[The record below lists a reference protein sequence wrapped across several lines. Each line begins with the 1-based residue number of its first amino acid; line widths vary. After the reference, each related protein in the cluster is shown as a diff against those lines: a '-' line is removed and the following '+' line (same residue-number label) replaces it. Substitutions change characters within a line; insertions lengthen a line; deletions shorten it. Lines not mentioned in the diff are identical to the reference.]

1 MSYIKHKSE
10 ESTEDYLETILL
22 LQRKKGNIRSIDI
35 ANELGYTK
43 PSISIAMKGLREKEL
58 ITVTDTGYITLTD
71 SGLARAE
78 SVLEKHTLLKNWL
91 IKLGVNEEVADE
103 EACRIEHD
111 ISEGTFEL
119 LKKAYLK

>member
-22 LQRKKGNIRSIDI
+22 LQRKMGNIRSIDI
-35 ANELGYTK
+35 AHELGYTK
-43 PSISIAMKGLREKEL
+43 PSVSIAMKSLREKEL

-78 SVLEKHTLLKNWL
+78 NILERHTLLKNWL
-91 IKLGVNEEVADE
+91 IKLGVSEEVADE

>member
-1 MSYIKHKSE
+1 MSLL
-10 ESTEDYLETILL
+10 ESGENYLETILVL
-22 LQRKKGNIRSIDI
+22 TKRNGSVRSIDI

-43 PSISIAMKGLREKEL
+43 ASVSIAMKGLREKDL
-58 ITVTDTGYITLTD
+58 VTVTDTGYIALTG

-78 SVLEKHTLLKNWL
+78 SILERHTLLTDWL
-91 IKLGVNEEVADE
+91 IKLGVNADVAEE

>member
-1 MSYIKHKSE
+1 MTIHQSA
-10 ESTEDYLETILL
+10 EDYLETILL
-22 LQRKKGNIRSIDI
+22 LQRKMGNIRSIDI
-35 ANELGYTK
+35 AHELGYTK
-43 PSISIAMKGLREKEL
+43 PSVSIAMKSLREKEL

-78 SVLEKHTLLKNWL
+78 NILERHTLLKNWL
-91 IKLGVNEEVADE
+91 IKLGVSEEVADE

>member
-1 MSYIKHKSE
+1 M
-10 ESTEDYLETILL
+10 EDYLETILL

-35 ANELGYTK
+35 VNELGYTK
-43 PSISIAMKGLREKEL
+43 ASVSIAMKSLREKEL
-58 ITVTDTGYITLTD
+58 ITVTDTGYIALTG

-78 SVLEKHTLLKNWL
+78 SVLERHTLLKDWL
-91 IKLGVNEEVADE
+91 IKLGVNPDVAEE

-111 ISEGTFEL
+111 ISEETFEL

>member
-1 MSYIKHKSE
+1 MNYIKHKSE
-10 ESTEDYLETILL
+10 ESMEDYLETILL
-22 LQRKKGNIRSIDI
+22 LQRQKGNIRSIDI

-43 PSISIAMKGLREKEL
+43 ASVSIAMKSLREKEL
-58 ITVTDTGYITLTD
+58 ITVTDTGYIALTGA
-71 SGLARAE
+71 GLSRAE
-78 SVLEKHTLLKNWL
+78 SVLERHTLLKDWL
-91 IKLGVNEEVADE
+91 IKLGVEAGVAEE

>member
-1 MSYIKHKSE
+1 MSYIKHKSD

-22 LQRKKGNIRSIDI
+22 LQKKKGNIRSIDI

-43 PSISIAMKGLREKEL
+43 PSVSIAMKGLREKEL
-58 ITVTDTGYITLTD
+58 ITVTDTGYITLTG
-71 SGLARAE
+71 SGLMRAE
-78 SVLEKHTLLKNWL
+78 KILERHTLLRDWL
-91 IKLGVNEEVADE
+91 IKLGVKEDVAEE

-111 ISEGTFEL
+111 ISEETFEL